1 VLEGKNAENDYEHLL
16 PHVCDAQ
23 AKRRGEHLVS
33 IMHECTRAC
42 VCASVL

>member
-23 AKRRGEHLVS
+23 AKRGEHLVS